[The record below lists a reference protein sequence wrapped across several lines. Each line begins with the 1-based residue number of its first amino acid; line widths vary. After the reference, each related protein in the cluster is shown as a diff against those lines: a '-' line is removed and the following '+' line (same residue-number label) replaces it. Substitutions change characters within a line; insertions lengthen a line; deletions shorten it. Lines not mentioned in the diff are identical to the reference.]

1 MALTNGYKT
10 KQRDLIL
17 NYFIENNNRHVTAEE
32 VVDHLKCQGTSVGKS
47 TVYRYLEKL
56 VEQGMVRR
64 FFIEEGYGA
73 CYQYTGN
80 DKQCHEHFHLKCLSC
95 GVLLHIQCD
104 FLVEAERHIFNDH
117 DFIIDNTK
125 TVLYG
130 LCEKCKDSEEKGME
144 YSV

>member
-1 MALTNGYKT
+1 MALTNGYRT

-17 NYFIENNNRHVTAEE
+17 NYFMENNNRHVTAEE
-32 VVDHLKCQGTSVGKS
+32 VVDHLKEQGTSVGKS

-56 VEQGMVRR
+56 VSQGRVRR

-73 CYQYTGN
+73 CYQYAGEN
-80 DKQCHEHFHLKCLSC
+80 KQCHEHFHLKCVSC
-95 GVLLHIQCD
+95 GMLLHVQCD
-104 FLVEAERHIFNDH
+104 LLVEAEKHILNDH

-130 LCEKCKDSEEKGME
+130 LCDKCKDTVDS
-144 YSV
+144 

>member
-17 NYFIENNNRHVTAEE
+17 NYFIENNDRHVTAEE
-32 VVDHLKCQGTSVGKS
+32 VVEYLKDQGTSVGKS

-56 VEQGMVRR
+56 VSQGIVRR

-73 CYQYTGN
+73 CYQYIGN
-80 DKQCHEHFHLKCLSC
+80 NEQCHEHFHLKCLSC
-95 GVLLHIQCD
+95 GALLHIECD
-104 FLVEAERHIFNDH
+104 FLVEAERHIVNDH
-117 DFIIDNTK
+117 GFIIDNTK

-130 LCEKCKDSEEKGME
+130 LCDKCKDPEIKG
-144 YSV
+144 